1 MKAVEKKTAKNER
14 LLIRKSHSKAVQS
27 KFKYL
32 IEDILESPRNL
43 NTIGNPEELKHYNT
57 EMWSREL
64 SKKDRIVYGIEP
76 GKNYDM
82 PEELEVIVF
91 YQYLGHYTDK

>member
-1 MKAVEKKTAKNER
+1 MKAVEKKTAKNEK
-14 LLIRKSHSKAVQS
+14 LLIRKSYPKVIQN

-43 NTIGNPEELKHYNT
+43 NTIGNPEELKHYHT

-76 GKNYDM
+76 GTKYGM
-82 PEELEVIVF
+82 PEEPEVIVF